1 MCPLSCRRVHHD
13 EGHFRVIR
21 LRWRSIVFFLLFGVS
36 FAPISWPEDL
46 AEPSGEVLD
55 MSPQS
60 PVPWGLRY
68 LTAPLISIV
77 RGSDYMYAAREV
89 AIETTPAGGYLDLFY
104 VRAGF
109 QKRFEQAE
117 APLTILLPSRLE
129 TGSRDSLTIR
139 AFAEGYRQK
148 SITLK
153 LRGKIGDVKLDL
165 APLPNRLDNVAS
177 RYFAGR
183 TAVLF
188 LTTEALTFRLQE
200 ANDGY
205 GIILTET
212 AISEDARASVSEIKS
227 PLIADSYS
235 QQLGEDLMVKLVM
248 VDDLSSLEVR
258 SKQSYDA
265 PRDLHIF
272 SVNLVPSGS
281 ETDRVERATEA
292 LGRLSYDD
300 VSECALEFDNAL
312 RKKLDPGHLARALRP
327 SGDFTDRYLRAA
339 MRRMGALSP
348 DGSIEF
354 VDGTRLR
361 PGSTIEL
368 ELAMSKAAGARGFLA
383 FLRSFVAGLES
394 DGDDRV
400 ESLRSLLAPEL
411 RSNQFGEILSEARVA
426 EAACLRTD

>member
-1 MCPLSCRRVHHD
+1 MCPRSCRRIHYD
-13 EGHFRVIR
+13 EGRFRVT
-21 LRWRSIVFFLLFGVS
+21 LFRWRSVVCFFLFGVS
-36 FAPISWPEDL
+36 FAPLSWSEDF
-46 AEPSGEVLD
+46 AEPPREVLD

-60 PVPWGLRY
+60 PVAWGLRY
-68 LTAPLISIV
+68 LTAPLISVV
-77 RGSDYMYAAREV
+77 RGSDYMYAAREI

-104 VRAGF
+104 VRSGF

-153 LRGKIGDVKLDL
+153 LRGKIGDVNLDL
-165 APLPNRLDNVAS
+165 APLPNRLDSVTS

-183 TAVLF
+183 TAVSF
-188 LTTEALTFRLQE
+188 LTAEALTFRLQE
-200 ANDGY
+200 GNDGY

-212 AISEDARASVSEIKS
+212 AISEDARASVSRIRS

-248 VDDLSSLEVR
+248 ADDLSSLEVR

-265 PRDLHIF
+265 PRDLHAF
-272 SVNLVPSGS
+272 SVHLVPSGS
-281 ETDRVERATEA
+281 DADRVERATKA
-292 LGRLSYDD
+292 LGRLSYAD
-300 VSECALEFDNAL
+300 VTKCALAFDSAL
-312 RKKLDPGHLARALRP
+312 REELDPGTLARALRP

-339 MRRMGALSP
+339 MRRLGSLSP
-348 DGSIEF
+348 DGSIEL

-361 PGSTIEL
+361 SGSTIEL
-368 ELAMSKAAGARGFLA
+368 ELAMSNAAGARGFLA
-383 FLRSFVAGLES
+383 LLRSFVAGLES

-411 RSNQFGEILSEARVA
+411 RSNQFGEILSEARA
-426 EAACLRTD
+426 TEAVCLRAD